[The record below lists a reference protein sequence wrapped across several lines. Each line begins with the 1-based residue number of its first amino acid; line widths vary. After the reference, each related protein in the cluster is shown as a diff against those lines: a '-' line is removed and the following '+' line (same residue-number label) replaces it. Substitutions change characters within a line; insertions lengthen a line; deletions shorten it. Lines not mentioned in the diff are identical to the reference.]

1 MPSFPAYFA
10 SLALLAAL
18 LTGVALGYKW
28 RDNSA
33 KLHESREQQRYTQ
46 ALNEALD
53 KARRQEQALY
63 AQMEALTR
71 DTEKQLESV
80 AAAE

>member
-1 MPSFPAYFA
+1 MPTFSTSLI
-10 SLALLAAL
+10 SLALPAAL
-18 LTGVALGYKW
+18 LIGAGLGYKW

-53 KARRQEQALY
+53 NARRQEQALY